1 VVPARVRLRGARNF
15 VAANKPAEFMKSP
28 EQRFPMPEKTWT
40 FEAGDRVP
48 EWLMRQTNCVL
59 RFDRDAIVVESNSE
73 FQIYPVSAM
82 DADDTIVLAEI
93 INQKIDAEVEQ
104 VLPIRAHTAPRSR
117 SLN

>member
-1 VVPARVRLRGARNF
+1 ML
-15 VAANKPAEFMKSP
+15 
-28 EQRFPMPEKTWT
+28 EKTWT

-59 RFDRDAIVVESNSE
+59 RFDRDAIVVESDSQ

-82 DADDTIVLAEI
+82 EADDTMVLAEI
-93 INQKIDAEVEQ
+93 IDQQIDAEVEQ
-104 VLPIRAHTAPRSR
+104 VLPIRAHTTPRSM

>member
-1 VVPARVRLRGARNF
+1 MML
-15 VAANKPAEFMKSP
+15 
-28 EQRFPMPEKTWT
+28 EKTWT

-59 RFDRDAIVVESNSE
+59 RFDRDAVVIESSSE

-82 DADDTIVLAEI
+82 SADDTMVLAEI
-93 INQKIDAEVEQ
+93 IDEELDAEVEQ
-104 VLPIRAHTAPRSR
+104 VLPIRAHLTPWAH